1 MRGNGLSD
9 ENAGPEPGQIWLIET
24 PVTNSLSALDKG
36 VLRCADVVLYDCAL
50 APLMAD
56 APLTSGYAEPL
67 SAEVE
72 EDAPA
77 ISTRALKL
85 ASEGWSVVQLVHP
98 CHRWRRR
105 LRSIAEELGRL
116 NRTGN
121 LAIRLIT
128 KTAADPFPIQEPR
141 PWDLAEFVDGAGEGE
156 PLTVIVGPFA
166 GVASAASYAVTA
178 NGLAG

>member
-1 MRGNGLSD
+1 LSGLAARRSRT
-9 ENAGPEPGQIWLIET
+9 EPGQIWLIET

-36 VLRCADVVLYDCAL
+36 VLGRADVVLYDCAL
-50 APLMAD
+50 APLIAD

-67 SAEVE
+67 SAGVE

-85 ASEGWSVVQLVHP
+85 SSEGWSVVQLVHP
-98 CHRWRRR
+98 CHLWRRR

-141 PWDLAEFVDGAGEGE
+141 PWDLAEFVDGAGEDE
-156 PLTVIVGPFA
+156 PLTVIVGPLA
-166 GVASAASYAVTA
+166 GAASAAPYAFTAA

>member
-1 MRGNGLSD
+1 MSPVASTVAQHRRGTG
-9 ENAGPEPGQIWLIET
+9 
-24 PVTNSLSALDKG
+24 
-36 VLRCADVVLYDCAL
+36 
-50 APLMAD
+50 
-56 APLTSGYAEPL
+56 
-67 SAEVE
+67 
-72 EDAPA
+72 A
-77 ISTRALKL
+77 IKQDRD
-85 ASEGWSVVQLVHP
+85 
-98 CHRWRRR
+98 
-105 LRSIAEELGRL
+105 
-116 NRTGN
+116 

>member
-36 VLRCADVVLYDCAL
+36 VLGRADVVLYDCAL
-50 APLMAD
+50 APLIAD

-85 ASEGWSVVQLVHP
+85 ASDQLCRRERRSLSVFVAA
-98 CHRWRRR
+98 RR
-105 LRSIAEELGRL
+105 LAELFR
-116 NRTGN
+116 
-121 LAIRLIT
+121 
-128 KTAADPFPIQEPR
+128 
-141 PWDLAEFVDGAGEGE
+141 AESRDRA
-156 PLTVIVGPFA
+156 
-166 GVASAASYAVTA
+166 
-178 NGLAG
+178 